1 MKLKQNKLIP
11 YLIIIVPLVLVLSAS
26 FFITTFYLNKVTS
39 YFESAKQRSLQ
50 EHLDMQKA
58 QGEMWV
64 NQLNIL
70 FEYKNKSFEKDI
82 KDELKKRVNRAYEIA
97 LFIHNKYKNKKSK
110 RDIQQRIEDALKHMV
125 FNNQQNHIFI
135 MNTNGT
141 LILNGKYS
149 FKKKN
154 ILDFEDADGRS
165 IILEEIQKVRKHG
178 EGFLRSRFLKDR
190 SWQIIYVKSLGFD
203 NLYIG
208 STVYEIQKKQELK
221 DAFLDLIKKI
231 PVDRADFTALYDNK
245 KAIYL
250 SENMREV
257 LGDDSLRSI
266 SENLSK
272 YSKWSSVDLDGYIY
286 YTKYYEPFDW
296 HLVYGFNI
304 SKMNEEELAK
314 YKALEAMLDDEL
326 DTIIKASAVIIFLI
340 ILLSLL
346 LSRRINSIFKEY
358 QEEVAVRE
366 EALLELNQSLEER
379 VKFQVEA
386 HRQKDKMLIQ
396 QSKMA
401 DMGDMLSMIAHQ
413 WRQPLNQLSYVFM
426 NIESA
431 HEHNELTKEY
441 LQEKIKEGNNLL
453 EFMSTTID
461 DFRNYFRPDKEKEF
475 VLVSDVIASAANFMK
490 KSLEMDNVEVV
501 LEQEGREL
509 THIYKNE
516 FIQVVLNLIKNAK
529 DALVQNKIYKPKI
542 IIRSISQKESLV
554 VSICDNGGG
563 IEEEIIEDIFKPYF
577 STKDEKQ
584 GTGLGLYMSKMIIEE
599 HIGGRLSVEN
609 VLDEDG
615 EIIGACFKIEI

>member
-1 MKLKQNKLIP
+1 MKLKQNKLIA

-58 QGEMWV
+58 QGEMWI

-82 KDELKKRVNRAYEIA
+82 KDELKKRVNRAYEVA
-97 LFIHNKYKNKKSK
+97 LFIYNKYKNKKSK
-110 RDIQQRIEDALKHMV
+110 KDIQQRIEDALKNMV
-125 FNNQQNHIFI
+125 FNNQQNHVFM
-135 MNTNGT
+135 MNTNGNS
-141 LILNGKYS
+141 ILNGKYS
-149 FKKKN
+149 FEKKN

-165 IILEEIQKVRKHG
+165 IILEEIQKVGKHG

-190 SWQIIYVKSLGFD
+190 SWQIIYVKSLGFN

-221 DAFLDLIKKI
+221 DDFLDLIKKI
-231 PVDRADFTALYDNK
+231 PVDKADFTALYDNK

-250 SENMREV
+250 SPNMREV
-257 LGDDSLRSI
+257 LGDDSLRTI
-266 SENLSK
+266 SENLSRD
-272 YSKWSSVDLDGYIY
+272 SKWSPVNVDGYIY

-296 HLVYGFNI
+296 HLIYGFNI

-326 DTIIKASAVIIFLI
+326 DTIIKASAVIVFLI
-340 ILLSLL
+340 VLLSLL
-346 LSRRINSIFKEY
+346 LSRRINAIFKEY

-366 EALLELNQSLEER
+366 EALLELNQSLEAR
-379 VKFQVEA
+379 VEFQVNS

-413 WRQPLNQLSYVFM
+413 WRQPLNQISYVLM

-431 HEHNELTKEY
+431 FEYKELTKEY
-441 LQEKIKEGNNLL
+441 LEDKIKEGNTIL

-461 DFRNYFRPDKEKEF
+461 DFKNYFKPDKEKEF
-475 VLVSDVIASAANFMK
+475 VLVSDVVSSSAKFMK
-490 KSLEMDNVEVV
+490 KSLELDGVELV
-501 LEQEGREL
+501 LEQDGREL

-542 IIRSISQKESLV
+542 VISSTSKKESLIV
-554 VSICDNGGG
+554 KVCDNGGG
-563 IEEEIIEDIFKPYF
+563 IEEDIIEDIFKPYF

-599 HIGGRLSVEN
+599 HIGGRLSVN
-609 VLDEDG
+609 NLLNDDG